1 MKGFLSDLYYGF
13 PELRSLMFL
22 IPPLYWF
29 RREIAK
35 VFVDQIM
42 KIRPKTLLEV
52 GFSDAFLTK
61 RISLSLPDSKIFA
74 IDTSLNGVERAKKLG
89 LKNVVFLCKDF
100 FETEGH
106 YDLTVSMHVFVLF
119 DHRRALRKLKEIS
132 KISIISLTGV
142 SLFTSYHRPFHR
154 FFTGMDV
161 NIVEPEDY
169 ARIAED
175 EGFKVEIIK
184 VNHIERSYVVIL
196 EVK

>member
-1 MKGFLSDLYYGF
+1 
-13 PELRSLMFL
+13 MFL

-35 VFVDQIM
+35 VFINQIM
-42 KIRPKTLLEV
+42 DIRPKTILEV

-61 RISLSLPDSKIFA
+61 RISLSLPDCKIFA

-89 LKNVVFLCKDF
+89 LKNVVFLCQDF
-100 FETEGH
+100 FETKEH

-119 DHRRALRKLKEIS
+119 DHRKALKKLKEIS
-132 KISIISLTGV
+132 KISLISLTGV

-161 NIVEPEDY
+161 NIIEPEDY
-169 ARIAED
+169 VSIAED
-175 EGFKVEIIK
+175 EGFNVEILK
-184 VNHIERSYVVIL
+184 VNHIERSYIVKL